1 MGYIKLNTHL
11 FLLKEK
17 LLFKKL
23 GTPSQPS
30 FKVLV
35 DNEPVVRKD
44 GVAVL
49 KSGHTVE
56 LSCTSESGN
65 PVTSLTFT
73 KNGDNF
79 GPEPVSHKITHAFQ
93 VTPEDNGALLGCTS
107 QNQDNWQSESEAL
120 RLHVLC
126 KFCPNRSINYLL
138 SLKLPSLKVNSLN

>member
-1 MGYIKLNTHL
+1 M
-11 FLLKEK
+11 
-17 LLFKKL
+17 
-23 GTPSQPS
+23 
-30 FKVLV
+30 

-107 QNQDNWQSESEAL
+107 ENQDNWQSESEAL

-138 SLKLPSLKVNSLN
+138 TPPIDETLCVKNARAIVVCGFLIK

>member
-1 MGYIKLNTHL
+1 MNIFYKI
-11 FLLKEK
+11 FLKFLKS
-17 LLFKKL
+17 
-23 GTPSQPS
+23 GTPNQPS

-49 KSGHTVE
+49 KSGHKIE

-73 KNGDNF
+73 KNGAVF
-79 GPEPVSHKITHAFQ
+79 GPEPVSHKITHAFK

-107 QNQDNWQSESEAL
+107 QNQDDWQSESESL

-126 KFCPNRSINYLL
+126 KFSGQYSFDLAW
-138 SLKLPSLKVNSLN
+138 